1 MVLYRCGLVGG
12 RVCILGDKSKIDAR
26 KEDRGSR
33 KRKEGQFYRD
43 GMRGRL
49 RDTIDGGAENTT
61 GVTTRW
67 NQERLQDYR
76 GRQQRRRRSK

>member
-1 MVLYRCGLVGG
+1 MQ
-12 RVCILGDKSKIDAR
+12 K
-26 KEDRGSR
+26 KEKRGNFI
-33 KRKEGQFYRD
+33 G
-43 GMRGRL
+43 GRL

-67 NQERLQDYR
+67 WLQDYR